1 MALWRSIT
9 VERPGRAVAVC
20 TVTLG
25 ALAFTACSSAP
36 EGEVDA
42 RGGAGVGASA
52 ARGGT
57 GRGGTGGTGGAG
69 GTGGTFTIDGGT
81 SGTGGVDGGSVS
93 PGTGGTG
100 GTGGATPYLSAESG
114 LVSPGIAQAGS
125 CAAANAD
132 VGVFCEQIVWNAAP
146 AHRVLYSWTT
156 AEQAAELRQDHV
168 LLTRTETP
176 GLGRGYA
183 FTSID
188 ELAARGSAPENQLL
202 TKLSQELF
210 TKVRYAWPNAW
221 ATRMGWPGEDYG
233 DQLLR
238 IVLKPD
244 AWIVVVSD
252 RVGIAVIDLDNNLV
266 PIADAVAHSERIGA
280 VYFYKRDIT
289 GNGSFQECSGG
300 YREFIV
306 GNEAMVE
313 EWSLGTA
320 EIRAQIEADAELIER
335 FMTDTRDMPPGI
347 APEGLNQFAVCS
359 WDSPAQT
366 ELDGYVH
373 ALSIPSE
380 YYAPL
385 PAELA
390 ALADTLRQSL
400 FEPDPLTVKPGG

>member
-1 MALWRSIT
+1 MALWRSVT

-36 EGEVDA
+36 EGEVGA
-42 RGGAGVGASA
+42 RGGAGTGASA

-57 GRGGTGGTGGAG
+57 DRGGTVGAG
-69 GTGGTFTIDGGT
+69 GSGGTFTINGGT
-81 SGTGGVDGGSVS
+81 SGTVGVGGGSVN
-93 PGTGGTG
+93 PGTAGTTPAGGVA
-100 GTGGATPYLSAESG
+100 GTTSYLSPDSG
-114 LVSPGIAQAGS
+114 LVSPGVAKGGS
-125 CAAANAD
+125 CAAANEE
-132 VGVFCEQIVWNAAP
+132 VGVFCEQIVWNVAP

-210 TKVRYAWPNAW
+210 TKARYAWPNAW

-244 AWIVVVSD
+244 AWLVVVSD

-280 VYFYKRDIT
+280 VYFYKRDIS

-300 YREFIV
+300 YREFII

-320 EIRAQIEADAELIER
+320 EIRAQIEADVELLER

-347 APEGLNQFAVCS
+347 APEGFNQFAVCA
-359 WDSPAQT
+359 WDGSAQT

-390 ALADTLRQSL
+390 ALIETLRQSL

>member
-1 MALWRSIT
+1 MALWKSIT
-9 VERPGRAVAVC
+9 VERPGRTLAVC

-25 ALAFTACSSAP
+25 ALAFTACSSAH
-36 EGEVDA
+36 EDQGGTK
-42 RGGAGVGASA
+42 GGAGVGAHA
-52 ARGGT
+52 GQ
-57 GRGGTGGTGGAG
+57 GGTGGG
-69 GTGGTFTIDGGT
+69 GTGGG
-81 SGTGGVDGGSVS
+81 SGTGGTLSIINGGSAGS
-93 PGTGGTG
+93 GAAATTPTGGTG
-100 GTGGATPYLSAESG
+100 GTLTPYLSPESG
-114 LVSPGIAQAGS
+114 LLDPNIAEGGS
-125 CAAANAD
+125 CATANAD
-132 VGVFCEQIVWNAAP
+132 VGVFCEQIVWNVAP

-168 LLTRTETP
+168 LLTRTETA

-188 ELAARGSAPENQLL
+188 ELAARGDAPENHLL
-202 TKLSQELF
+202 TKLSEELF

-238 IVLKPD
+238 IVLKPN
-244 AWIVVVSD
+244 AWIMVVSD
-252 RVGIAVIDLDNNLV
+252 RVGIAVIDLDNHLV
-266 PIADAVAHSERIGA
+266 PIADAVAQSERIGA

-289 GNGSFQECSGG
+289 GNGSFETCSGG

-320 EIRAQIEADAELIER
+320 QIRDQISADATLIER

-347 APEGLNQFAVCS
+347 APKAFNQYAVCS
-359 WDSPAQT
+359 WDGSAQS